1 MAPSAAARKAGGSL
15 QRGCWYYRWAEETD
29 STEEG
34 FREELTLKLDLEALT
49 ILRKN
54 ILETEK
60 SPVTERHQCVN
71 QVRYPTADGVAVWP
85 VGPTAPQIAFRME
98 FQVLLV
104 GGTES

>member
-15 QRGCWYYRWAEETD
+15 QRGCWYYRWADETD

-34 FREELTLKLDLEALT
+34 FRAELTLKLDLEALT
-49 ILRKN
+49 ILRRKN

-71 QVRYPTADGVAVWP
+71 QIRYQTADGVAGRARSSSNSIQNGISSP
-85 VGPTAPQIAFRME
+85 P
-98 FQVLLV
+98 
-104 GGTES
+104 GGRD